1 MAGFDVSR
9 LNDEMNR
16 FLLELQKNM
25 FLGCADK
32 QSLLKGICDVLGVAR
47 IKLKKSD
54 SGSNYFFAGDETE
67 TVYFDSAKFDDS
79 RAHFVHEVH
88 ECIGAVDYLFY
99 QRINDD
105 NWTDDVRSKLDIIAK
120 LIFTYSMNF
129 VLARIVEFSSTHD
142 PRFKNITNLNYVR
155 NKVNALLVQ
164 KKLGD
169 YAFGYFNVRNFSMV
183 NKRVGEK
190 EGTIVLE
197 KYLETIASEMHGDEN
212 CCIGMLGGDNC
223 VILYRKD
230 DHLKMMNLLNG
241 VEISHV
247 TSSGILEK
255 FVIGAYAAISIDNS
269 DCAAFY
275 DLMSGVSIAI
285 NDARSGK
292 GSKVIVFDSE
302 YKDDISKK
310 KQIDVWFKNALL
322 NEEFQVYYQPKVDL
336 RNYRVKGAEALVRWV
351 HDGTMIFPDEFIP
364 VIEQNHTIKHLDRY
378 MFDHVCRDIRRWLDE
393 GREVPQISI
402 NLSRASLDVDNL
414 VNIICDMADKHG
426 VPRHLLQAEL
436 TESAADGA
444 TSDLENLIKGLE
456 HEGFSTAVDD
466 FGTGF
471 SSLSLIRELPWEVL
485 KIDKSLLAGA
495 HKAGSR
501 EQKLFKAIIS
511 IARELGLECIVEGA
525 ETRADIKVIKECN
538 CNMAQGYYFSKPLPV
553 EAFER
558 KLEFRKDAEPAR

>member
-9 LNDEMNR
+9 LNDEMDR
-16 FLLELQKNM
+16 FLLELQKNS
-25 FLGCADK
+25 FLGCTDK
-32 QSLLKGICDVLGVAR
+32 QTLLKGICDVLGVAR
-47 IKLKKSD
+47 IKIKKSD
-54 SGSNYFFAGDETE
+54 SKSNYLFSGDETE
-67 TVYFDSAKFDDS
+67 VIYFDSARFDDS

-88 ECIGAVDYLFY
+88 EYIGAVDYLFY
-99 QRINDD
+99 QHINDD
-105 NWTDDVRSKLDIIAK
+105 NWSDGVRAKLDIVAK

-129 VLARIVEFSSTHD
+129 VLARIVEFSSNHD

-155 NKVNALLVQ
+155 NMVNLLLKQ
-164 KKLGD
+164 NRLGD
-169 YAFGYFNVRNFSMV
+169 YAFGYFNVRNFSLV

-197 KYLETIASEMHGDEN
+197 KYLETIASEMHGDDS

-223 VILYRKD
+223 IILYRKD

-241 VEISHV
+241 VEVSHV
-247 TSSGILEK
+247 TSSGIQEK
-255 FVIGAYAAISIDNS
+255 FLIAACAAISIDNGNYS
-269 DCAAFY
+269 TFY
-275 DLMSGVSIAI
+275 EIMSGVSSAI
-285 NDARSGK
+285 NDARTGN
-292 GSKVIVFDSE
+292 GSRIIVFDSE
-302 YKDDISKK
+302 YKDSIAKK

-364 VIEQNHTIKHLDRY
+364 VIEQNRTIKYLDRY
-378 MFDHVCRDIRRWLDE
+378 MLDHVCRDIRQWLDE

-402 NLSRASLDVDNL
+402 NLSRASLVVDNL
-414 VNIICDMADKHG
+414 VDIICDVADRHG

-436 TESAADGA
+436 TESAADAA
-444 TSDLENLIKGLE
+444 TGDLEKLIKGLE
-456 HEGFSTAVDD
+456 NEGFSTAVDD

-495 HKAGSR
+495 HKKGSR

-525 ETRADIKVIKECN
+525 ETRDDIKVIKECN

-558 KLEFRKDAEPAR
+558 KLEFKKDAKPSR